1 MRLNIGNAQMNAVGS
16 CGKRDVRAR
25 INQEARRWRMLA
37 HEAGHFPCQSFQFS
51 RAQISF
57 AELYIVDA
65 GTRGFG
71 DFGEQGATAGSFVA
85 RKLTSVGDVIE
96 EAAVRHQLSA
106 YYETLLKLCGADT
119 PFGFAQGRL
128 RPRKR
133 VAQSRI
139 FVTTG
144 SCRAALGLDSR
155 GRAAVPTQPLDGRGA
170 RPHTGATDW

>member
-51 RAQISF
+51 RAQISY
-57 AELYIVDA
+57 AALDIVDA
-65 GTRGFG
+65 GTRSFG

-119 PFGFAQGRL
+119 PFGFAPPVKTGGTIRNLGDHRQL
-128 RPRKR
+128 PSCARPGQPG
-133 VAQSRI
+133 AGGCPYA
-139 FVTTG
+139 T
-144 SCRAALGLDSR
+144 L
-155 GRAAVPTQPLDGRGA
+155 GRAGA
-170 RPHTGATDW
+170 RPRTGATDW